1 MKLDL
6 KFKENAQKLDL
17 RFGQYQDLTDGGYER
32 GFAEGETVGYA
43 KGYSDGETKGI
54 EQGKKSEHDTFWD
67 IFQANG
73 KRRNYE
79 AAFKGGFFNRDNF
92 KPKYDIIIEGY
103 ASGMG
108 AFWGLNSGKEPLDL
122 AEHCNALGI
131 RIDFSTCEHAYEAFR
146 EARVSRIGELDL
158 SSATYMDYMF
168 YNATAL
174 KTIDKIISSETT
186 NWVPNIFLETGGS
199 LTHCIFEG
207 IIAKNFNIFDTNL
220 DKESLVSVI
229 NTLSPSTSGL
239 SCTLRKKSI
248 DKAFETSTGS
258 LDGSKSDEWSA
269 LVATKSNWTIALQ

>member
-1 MKLDL
+1 MDSNTIESVTEKLIRAS
-6 KFKENAQKLDL
+6 ENMEKV
-17 RFGQYQDLTDGGYER
+17 FSS
-32 GFAEGETVGYA
+32 GYA
-43 KGYSDGETKGI
+43 KGTRDGSFAEWN
-54 EQGKKSEHDTFWD
+54 SFWD

-73 KRRNYE
+73 ERRNYN

-92 KPKYDIIIEGY
+92 KPKYDIIIKGY
-103 ASGMG
+103 ASGSG
-108 AFWGLNSGKEPLDL
+108 AFWGLNRGKEPFDL
-122 AEHCNALGI
+122 AEHCDNLGI
-131 RIDFSTCEHAYEAFR
+131 RIDFSECDSMNEAFR

-168 YNATAL
+168 YGTTTL

-186 NWVPNIFLETGGS
+186 NWVPYLFSQSGGS

-207 IIAKNFNIFDTNL
+207 IIAKNFNIFDTKL

-239 SCTLRKKSI
+239 SCTLRKASI

-258 LDGSKSDEWSA
+258 LDGSTSDEWSA

>member
-1 MKLDL
+1 MDSNTIESVTEKLIRAS
-6 KFKENAQKLDL
+6 ENMEKV
-17 RFGQYQDLTDGGYER
+17 FSSGYEKGTR
-32 GFAEGETVGYA
+32 DGSFAEWN
-43 KGYSDGETKGI
+43 S
-54 EQGKKSEHDTFWD
+54 FWD

-73 KRRNYE
+73 ERRNYN

-103 ASGMG
+103 ASGNG
-108 AFWGLNSGKEPLDL
+108 AFWGLNKGKEPLDL

-131 RIDFSTCEHAYEAFR
+131 RIDFSTCEHTYEAFR

-168 YNATAL
+168 YNTTAL

-186 NWVPNIFLETGGS
+186 NWVPNIFLDTGGS

-239 SCTLRKKSI
+239 SCTLRKESI

-258 LDGSKSDEWSA
+258 LDGSTSDEWSA